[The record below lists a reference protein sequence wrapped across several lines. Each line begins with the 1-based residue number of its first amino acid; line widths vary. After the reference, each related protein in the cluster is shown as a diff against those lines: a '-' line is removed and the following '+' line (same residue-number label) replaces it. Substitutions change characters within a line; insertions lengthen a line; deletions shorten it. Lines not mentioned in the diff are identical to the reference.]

1 MGFFSKLREG
11 LRSVREKLSSIGRR
25 KDIPPDARKDIAKVE
40 KKVEALEREARPQ
53 ERIIRE
59 RESVEPSLRR
69 YSVSIQ
75 YRPVSSFRA
84 YREHK
89 WSGEASSITEAIAL
103 AEESLEDEPDYYLAI
118 EGKRE
123 E

>member
-11 LRSVREKLSSIGRR
+11 LRTIREKLSSIGRS
-25 KDIPPDARKDIAKVE
+25 KDVPPDARKDIKIVE

-89 WSGEASSITEAIAL
+89 WSGEASSVTEAIAL